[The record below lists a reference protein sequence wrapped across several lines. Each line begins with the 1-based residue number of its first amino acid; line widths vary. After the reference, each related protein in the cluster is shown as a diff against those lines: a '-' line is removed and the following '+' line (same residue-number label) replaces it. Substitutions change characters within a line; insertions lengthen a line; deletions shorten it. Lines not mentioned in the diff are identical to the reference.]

1 MLRTFRN
8 RLWKSSIR
16 YSSGKFSNL
25 PKDLE
30 PEETV
35 DFDLTVE
42 YPGDFEIALDKIRE
56 ETTGMDNQFSSS
68 FKAVF
73 VISYLSYL
81 WMRKTF

>member
-8 RLWKSSIR
+8 RLWKSSVR
-16 YSSGKFSNL
+16 YSTGKFSNL
-25 PKDLE
+25 PKDLD

-56 ETTGMDNQFSSS
+56 ETKGTSHLNK
-68 FKAVF
+68 KA
-73 VISYLSYL
+73 I
-81 WMRKTF
+81 

>member
-1 MLRTFRN
+1 MLRTFRS
-8 RLWKSSIR
+8 RLWKRSVR
-16 YSSGKFSNL
+16 FSSGKFSNL

-56 ETTGMDNQFSSS
+56 ETTGMDMRLTSFFS
-68 FKAVF
+68 KQQ
-73 VISYLSYL
+73 SYYC
-81 WMRKTF
+81 

>member
-8 RLWKSSIR
+8 RLWKNSVR

-56 ETTGMDNQFSSS
+56 ETTGMDKKFSNLIDSKVLWQF
-68 FKAVF
+68 FPYPK
-73 VISYLSYL
+73 YG
-81 WMRKTF
+81 

>member
-1 MLRTFRN
+1 MEWLFHKSSLILDHFKEMLRTFRN
-8 RLWKSSIR
+8 RLWKSSLR

-30 PEETV
+30 PEDTV

-56 ETTGMDNQFSSS
+56 ETSGMDGQFD
-68 FKAVF
+68 
-73 VISYLSYL
+73 
-81 WMRKTF
+81 R